1 MLNNYENSAMLR
13 CLETG
18 DFDIVTVFDFTPRV
32 TLGVEILAGTPYTKK
47 LTLQYVQGSDDY
59 RAEAFGRMFIS
70 RGPRVRKREEEQ
82 RIRVDNHR
90 QKKRR

>member
-13 CLETG
+13 CIDTG
-18 DFDIVTVFDFTPRV
+18 DFDIVTVFEFTPRV
-32 TLGVEILAGTPYTKK
+32 TLGVEILPGTPYNKK

-70 RGPRVRKREEEQ
+70 RGPRVRKRENEN
-82 RIRVDNHR
+82 RFRVDNHR
-90 QKKRR
+90 QKNRK

>member
-1 MLNNYENSAMLR
+1 MLNNYENSALLR

-18 DFDIVTVFDFTPRV
+18 DFEPVTVFEFTPRV

-59 RAEAFGRMFIS
+59 RTEAFGRVFVS
-70 RGPRVRKREEEQ
+70 RGPRVRKREEDQ
-82 RIRVDNHR
+82 RIRVDRRN
-90 QKKRR
+90 KKKIR